1 MTLEERLQRLELQ
14 VSSLETA
21 RITTKTRS
29 DEESGSESVSS
40 GSTWTWLS
48 SPLSV
53 TTSTSTTG
61 WEAFDLSSEVPS
73 SASSVLLTVR
83 GNTPAVSGAS
93 EATIKARVAS
103 GEIEVILRNTTPSD
117 VAGDDHTVQAIAP
130 VSSGSFELEIDGDWA
145 TVAISVVAYQ

>member
-1 MTLEERLQRLELQ
+1 MTLEDRIAKLELQ
-14 VSSLETA
+14 ASGAETE
-21 RITTKTRS
+21 RITTSVRS
-29 DEESGSESVSS
+29 DTESQTATASFAG
-40 GSTWTWLS
+40 WTWLG

-53 TTSTSTTG
+53 TTSTSTGG
-61 WEAFDLSSEVPS
+61 WDDFDLSAEVPAG
-73 SASSVLLTVR
+73 ASSVLLTVR

-93 EATIKARVAS
+93 EATIKARVSS

-130 VSSGSFELEIDGDWA
+130 VSSGSFQLEIDGDWA